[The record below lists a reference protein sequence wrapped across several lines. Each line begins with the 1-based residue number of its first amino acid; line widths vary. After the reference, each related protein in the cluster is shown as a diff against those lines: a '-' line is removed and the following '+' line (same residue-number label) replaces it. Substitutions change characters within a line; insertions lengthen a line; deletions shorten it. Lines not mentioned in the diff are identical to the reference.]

1 MTLTKEWQLIAK
13 SDSITFGATKSHIE
27 LYAKYNSQDI
37 TKNTTNY
44 SAKIN
49 LVKDSG
55 GYIGEYTKATCKMYG
70 TGIGEQTKDLGTGN
84 FVNQELINITGDVL
98 HSDSGSKAIGL
109 NGSVYFTAWGY
120 GISISDQYVDLP
132 TIPRVS
138 DIACS
143 SANIGETVII
153 TIDNKNPGKFTN
165 TITYKIGNL
174 TGTIATK
181 TLNQIVSLD
190 TKSLKEKIYALIPND
205 TRISG
210 TITCETFNGNTSL
223 GTKSCNFNLYTFE
236 SECLPTITSTIVDTN
251 TAVTNLTGSN
261 TKFIKYISK
270 PKVTINATPKYS
282 ATIKSYEIK
291 INDGQVAKTKEA
303 TFSTIGSNELTLNA
317 IDSRE
322 YGNPLNVTLDMI
334 DYVKLHINNL
344 SVNRPESTS
353 KEAILN
359 MSGSWYNG
367 SFSTSKANTLTIT
380 YQYKKSSD
388 TSWTSGGS
396 LTPTKSGNTFT
407 FQNLSL
413 GSKYDS
419 ESEYQFKFTITDL
432 LMTVVTGDNDCVLE
446 KGLETM
452 AIGEDGIFVYGD
464 LLLNDISLS
473 TIISNAILESDKKKY
488 PVGSLEFNV
497 SGTNPSTYLGF
508 GTWALWGA
516 GRVPVGVDTS
526 QTEFNTV
533 EKTGGEKTHKLT
545 IPEIPEH
552 GHEFHGAN
560 NASVSVGTGKYVVEY
575 GTDYN
580 TGSLYIG
587 KTGGDQAH
595 NNLQPYI
602 TCYMW
607 KRTK

>member
-1 MTLTKEWQLIAK
+1 MILTKEWQLVAK
-13 SDSITFGATKSHIE
+13 SNSVTFGATKSHIE

-55 GYIGEYTKATCKMYG
+55 GWIGEYTRAIAKAYG
-70 TGIGEQTKDLGTGN
+70 TGIGEQTLNLGTGN
-84 FVNQELINITGDVL
+84 FITQELINITGDVL
-98 HSDSGSKAIGL
+98 HGDAGNKTIAL
-109 NGSVYFTAWGY
+109 NGNVFFQTWNY
-120 GISISDQYVDLP
+120 GIYIQDQYVDLP

-143 SANIGETVII
+143 SANIGETVMV

-181 TLNQIVSLD
+181 TLNQVVSLD

-205 TRISG
+205 KRISG

-223 GTKSCNFNLYTFE
+223 GTKTCDFYLYTFE

-261 TKFIKYISK
+261 TKFVKYISK

-291 INDGQVAKTKEA
+291 INDGQVAKVKEA
-303 TFSTIGSNELTLNA
+303 TFSTIGSKELTLNA
-317 IDSRE
+317 IDSRG
-322 YGNPLNVTLDMI
+322 YGNPLDVNLDMI

-344 SVNRPESTS
+344 SVSRPESTS

-359 MSGSWYNG
+359 MNGSWYNG
-367 SFSTSKANTLTIT
+367 SFSTGKANTLTIT

-388 TSWTSGGS
+388 TAWTSGGT
-396 LTPTKSGNTFT
+396 LTPTKSGNNFT

-419 ESEYQFKFTITDL
+419 ESEYQFKFTIKDL
-432 LMTVVTGDNDCVLE
+432 LMTVATGDNDCVLE
-446 KGLETM
+446 KGLETL
-452 AIGEDGIFVYGD
+452 AIGEDGLFVYGN
-464 LLLNDISLS
+464 LYLNDKSLLDL
-473 TIISNAILESDKKKY
+473 TFPI
-488 PVGSLEFNV
+488 GSIYLTLNN
-497 SGTNPSTYLGF
+497 TNPSTLFG
-508 GTWALWGA
+508 GTWKKIEGQFL
-516 GRVPVGVDTS
+516 
-526 QTEFNTV
+526 
-533 EKTGGEKTHKLT
+533 L
-545 IPEIPEH
+545 
-552 GHEFHGAN
+552 
-560 NASVSVGTGKYVVEY
+560 
-575 GTDYN
+575 
-580 TGSLYIG
+580 GSLYYF
-587 KTGGDQAH
+587 Q
-595 NNLQPYI
+595 NLKY
-602 TCYMW
+602 
-607 KRTK
+607 